1 MDVINDLTS
10 SLSSDLN
17 STELAK
23 DLGLGFLAKST
34 AINGAVN
41 LGIKL
46 LEILFT
52 LFLCWL
58 MIRISSKLVNKFLRT
73 QVQREKLSM
82 SERKAKTLSTVT
94 GSILKYVIYFI
105 GLMSILKQLGVS
117 SESLV
122 VIASAGSVAIGLG
135 AQSIAGDMM
144 EGFFILFEEFFDN
157 VYLLFRFCDDIIFQS
172 NLLSFLKIDLMV
184 YSYHDAFHK
193 ELLNNYRRLHLHSF
207 CELTDCHFLRK
218 CDFFYFWFLLF
229 LFWLRSRFLKSFRNS
244 GKISSSA
251 LIRSVVTCTGI
262 FLKIFLF
269 VLILSVTLS
278 LAVLGCFCQ
287 FRCEYGIIISSSAAG
302 SLSATVISAKAS
314 FTSVIRSSVS
324 ALSWSSLATLL
335 RENGIPVRDA
345 DTLGNTAQ
353 F

>member
-117 SESLV
+117 LR
-122 VIASAGSVAIGLG
+122 IPRCHCL
-135 AQSIAGDMM
+135 
-144 EGFFILFEEFFDN
+144 
-157 VYLLFRFCDDIIFQS
+157 
-172 NLLSFLKIDLMV
+172 
-184 YSYHDAFHK
+184 
-193 ELLNNYRRLHLHSF
+193 RRLGCHRSGRAEHCRGYDGGLLHP
-207 CELTDCHFLRK
+207 L
-218 CDFFYFWFLLF
+218 
-229 LFWLRSRFLKSFRNS
+229 
-244 GKISSSA
+244 
-251 LIRSVVTCTGI
+251 
-262 FLKIFLF
+262 
-269 VLILSVTLS
+269 
-278 LAVLGCFCQ
+278 
-287 FRCEYGIIISSSAAG
+287 
-302 SLSATVISAKAS
+302 
-314 FTSVIRSSVS
+314 
-324 ALSWSSLATLL
+324 
-335 RENGIPVRDA
+335 
-345 DTLGNTAQ
+345 
-353 F
+353 

>member
-144 EGFFILFEEFFDN
+144 EGFFILFEDHYA
-157 VYLLFRFCDDIIFQS
+157 VGDI
-172 NLLSFLKIDLMV
+172 
-184 YSYHDAFHK
+184 
-193 ELLNNYRRLHLHSF
+193 
-207 CELTDCHFLRK
+207 
-218 CDFFYFWFLLF
+218 
-229 LFWLRSRFLKSFRNS
+229 
-244 GKISSSA
+244 
-251 LIRSVVTCTGI
+251 VTIQGITGT
-262 FLKIFLF
+262 
-269 VLILSVTLS
+269 VESVTLRS
-278 LAVLGCFCQ
+278 TKLRDFGGAVH
-287 FRCEYGIIISSSAAG
+287 IIPNGSIGTVTNNCVNLSTPLSPSA
-302 SLSATVISAKAS
+302 LPMAKAS
-314 FTSVIRSSVS
+314 TAPLPFCRMRCKKPQIWRLCWKPPPLQVSSV
-324 ALSWSSLATLL
+324 WM
-335 RENGIPVRDA
+335 IPP
-345 DTLGNTAQ
+345 LPLKL
-353 F
+353 

>member
-23 DLGLGFLAKST
+23 DLGLGFLAKPP

-184 YSYHDAFHK
+184 YGNHHTLHK
-193 ELLNNYRRLHLHSF
+193 ELLHNY
-207 CELTDCHFLRK
+207 
-218 CDFFYFWFLLF
+218 
-229 LFWLRSRFLKSFRNS
+229 
-244 GKISSSA
+244 
-251 LIRSVVTCTGI
+251 
-262 FLKIFLF
+262 
-269 VLILSVTLS
+269 
-278 LAVLGCFCQ
+278 
-287 FRCEYGIIISSSAAG
+287 
-302 SLSATVISAKAS
+302 
-314 FTSVIRSSVS
+314 
-324 ALSWSSLATLL
+324 
-335 RENGIPVRDA
+335 
-345 DTLGNTAQ
+345 
-353 F
+353 

>member
-144 EGFFILFEEFFDN
+144 EGFFILFDEPLRRRG
-157 VYLLFRFCDDIIFQS
+157 YRHHS
-172 NLLSFLKIDLMV
+172 GHYGYGRKR
-184 YSYHDAFHK
+184 HPAFHK
-193 ELLNNYRRLHLHSF
+193 AARFRRRCAYHPEWLYR
-207 CELTDCHFLRK
+207 
-218 CDFFYFWFLLF
+218 
-229 LFWLRSRFLKSFRNS
+229 
-244 GKISSSA
+244 
-251 LIRSVVTCTGI
+251 
-262 FLKIFLF
+262 
-269 VLILSVTLS
+269 
-278 LAVLGCFCQ
+278 
-287 FRCEYGIIISSSAAG
+287 YGH
-302 SLSATVISAKAS
+302 
-314 FTSVIRSSVS
+314 
-324 ALSWSSLATLL
+324 
-335 RENGIPVRDA
+335 
-345 DTLGNTAQ
+345 Q
-353 F
+353 

>member
-94 GSILKYVIYFI
+94 GSPMK
-105 GLMSILKQLGVS
+105 
-117 SESLV
+117 
-122 VIASAGSVAIGLG
+122 
-135 AQSIAGDMM
+135 
-144 EGFFILFEEFFDN
+144 
-157 VYLLFRFCDDIIFQS
+157 
-172 NLLSFLKIDLMV
+172 
-184 YSYHDAFHK
+184 
-193 ELLNNYRRLHLHSF
+193 
-207 CELTDCHFLRK
+207 
-218 CDFFYFWFLLF
+218 
-229 LFWLRSRFLKSFRNS
+229 
-244 GKISSSA
+244 
-251 LIRSVVTCTGI
+251 
-262 FLKIFLF
+262 
-269 VLILSVTLS
+269 
-278 LAVLGCFCQ
+278 
-287 FRCEYGIIISSSAAG
+287 
-302 SLSATVISAKAS
+302 
-314 FTSVIRSSVS
+314 
-324 ALSWSSLATLL
+324 
-335 RENGIPVRDA
+335 
-345 DTLGNTAQ
+345 
-353 F
+353 

>member
-1 MDVINDLTS
+1 MNVINDLTS

-144 EGFFILFEEFFDN
+144 EGFFILFEDHYA
-157 VYLLFRFCDDIIFQS
+157 VGDI
-172 NLLSFLKIDLMV
+172 
-184 YSYHDAFHK
+184 
-193 ELLNNYRRLHLHSF
+193 
-207 CELTDCHFLRK
+207 
-218 CDFFYFWFLLF
+218 
-229 LFWLRSRFLKSFRNS
+229 
-244 GKISSSA
+244 
-251 LIRSVVTCTGI
+251 VTIQGITGT
-262 FLKIFLF
+262 
-269 VLILSVTLS
+269 VESVTLRS
-278 LAVLGCFCQ
+278 TKLRDFGGAVHIIPNGSIGTVTNNCREFINAVVTEINAGSEDFPLG
-287 FRCEYGIIISSSAAG
+287 RAAG
-302 SLSATVISAKAS
+302 VTFFHLHNISDRKIH
-314 FTSVIRSSVS
+314 TLR
-324 ALSWSSLATLL
+324 LLHQMDNLL
-335 RENGIPVRDA
+335 REGDFDA
-345 DTLGNTAQ
+345 LCIKAVFDAAAQLRFHFRIASTQTPTSANTAIHISA
-353 F
+353 

>member
-94 GSILKYVIYFI
+94 GSILKYVIYWVFPQNP
-105 GLMSILKQLGVS
+105 S
-117 SESLV
+117 
-122 VIASAGSVAIGLG
+122 
-135 AQSIAGDMM
+135 
-144 EGFFILFEEFFDN
+144 
-157 VYLLFRFCDDIIFQS
+157 
-172 NLLSFLKIDLMV
+172 
-184 YSYHDAFHK
+184 
-193 ELLNNYRRLHLHSF
+193 
-207 CELTDCHFLRK
+207 
-218 CDFFYFWFLLF
+218 
-229 LFWLRSRFLKSFRNS
+229 
-244 GKISSSA
+244 
-251 LIRSVVTCTGI
+251 
-262 FLKIFLF
+262 
-269 VLILSVTLS
+269 LS
-278 LAVLGCFCQ
+278 LPPQARLPLVWAH
-287 FRCEYGIIISSSAAG
+287 R
-302 SLSATVISAKAS
+302 AS
-314 FTSVIRSSVS
+314 QEI
-324 ALSWSSLATLL
+324 
-335 RENGIPVRDA
+335 
-345 DTLGNTAQ
+345 
-353 F
+353 

>member
-105 GLMSILKQLGVS
+105 GLMSILRRRGYRHHSGHYRYGRK
-117 SESLV
+117 
-122 VIASAGSVAIGLG
+122 
-135 AQSIAGDMM
+135 
-144 EGFFILFEEFFDN
+144 
-157 VYLLFRFCDDIIFQS
+157 R
-172 NLLSFLKIDLMV
+172 
-184 YSYHDAFHK
+184 HPAFHK
-193 ELLNNYRRLHLHSF
+193 AARFRRRCAYHPEWLYR
-207 CELTDCHFLRK
+207 
-218 CDFFYFWFLLF
+218 
-229 LFWLRSRFLKSFRNS
+229 
-244 GKISSSA
+244 
-251 LIRSVVTCTGI
+251 
-262 FLKIFLF
+262 
-269 VLILSVTLS
+269 
-278 LAVLGCFCQ
+278 
-287 FRCEYGIIISSSAAG
+287 YGH
-302 SLSATVISAKAS
+302 
-314 FTSVIRSSVS
+314 
-324 ALSWSSLATLL
+324 
-335 RENGIPVRDA
+335 
-345 DTLGNTAQ
+345 Q
-353 F
+353 